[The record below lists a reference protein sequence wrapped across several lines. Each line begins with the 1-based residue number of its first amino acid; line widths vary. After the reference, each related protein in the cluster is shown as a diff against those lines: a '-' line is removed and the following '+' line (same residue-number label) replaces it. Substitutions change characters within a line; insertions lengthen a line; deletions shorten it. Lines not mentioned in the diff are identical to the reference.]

1 MKSKTVIHIL
11 AVIATIA
18 SAANLLVALSLLL
31 GSCTDD
37 NGLGNDGT
45 DGNDPATTALLTPR
59 DISYSPPVLGGV
71 PRAAGGGSPT
81 TVSATTR
88 AVYEELGVGTS
99 QQPNAIITAFEA
111 NDALTLDYSFSPAD
125 ANANADPDGSPDA
138 DSYPYHATLTRQANG
153 ATPLWQISTKDA
165 ANNPLRPNADTHH
178 GESWA
183 YARARLTYE
192 PLKTP
197 GGGATAELIPGT
209 TDATPTGYFYMGGTD
224 PITNIAT
231 RMYYD
236 RLVATTAI
244 TSGSGSLRI
253 VTDLNDPNLGQF
265 SATLQHAGAM
275 LRLKPDDI
283 FIDPAFVEGY
293 TADGLSLM
301 ATVRPAGGSADGTD
315 NYTLAF
321 SRVTAVSGSTPGTTA
336 TPAVGTLQALLP
348 AGATVLA
355 FQAVLTK
362 KNGNDDVVS
371 TTTFPLSTTP
381 ITVAANHRYPMTLA
395 LTPTKAEVNFA
406 KAEGELGFG
415 EEEEEIKSDLIEGRD
430 YNEVKD
436 ATDKV
441 TGWEVHS
448 AAGLKGFAALVNKG
462 GNNLKLNCTLT
473 ADIDLSLLPKDD
485 TGSNW
490 TPIGDSSN
498 PYQGIFDGGGH
509 TVSGLVINRPDEGY
523 QGFFGRIGK
532 DGSPATVKNL
542 TVEGT
547 VTGRLNT
554 GGIVG
559 YSTSSST
566 ITNCTNKGSVKGTSY
581 TGGVA
586 GYNYYSTITNCTNKG
601 SVKGTGYTG
610 GVAGYNNNSS
620 TITNC
625 INTGKVEG
633 ADSTGGVAG
642 YNNNS
647 STITACTNT
656 GSVTGTGN
664 DTGGVVGENY
674 SSSTITACY
683 NTGSVTST
691 GYYIGGVA
699 GSNYSTITACYS
711 TGSVTGTDIYGGVA
725 GLNTAVLTTCYWQ
738 TFGPSGSRPTLG
750 IGEDYD
756 NIIPSIS
763 SAYATD
769 GTPSW
774 FAPATAGDT
783 DTTPAAKLNEA
794 IDKWNGALGTD
805 AADQKKL
812 CPYRFVKN
820 TAYSEAL
827 SAAGADKDYDTNVP
841 PLLLEIPTE
850 PTPP

>member
-31 GSCTDD
+31 GACTDD

-45 DGNDPATTALLTPR
+45 DGTDPATTALLTPR
-59 DISYSPPVLGGV
+59 DIST
-71 PRAAGGGSPT
+71 AAT

-99 QQPNAIITAFEA
+99 QQPNAIITAFSP
-111 NDALTLDYSFSPAD
+111 NDKLTLDYSFSPAD
-125 ANANADPDGSPDA
+125 ANANPDGSPDA
-138 DSYPYHATLTRQANG
+138 DSYTYHATLTRQA

-165 ANNPLRPNADTHH
+165 GNNNPLRPDADTHH

-197 GGGATAELIPGT
+197 GGGATAELIPG

-283 FIDPAFVEGY
+283 FIDPDFVEGY

-301 ATVRPAGGSADGTD
+301 ATVRPAGGSEDGTD
-315 NYTLAF
+315 NYILAF
-321 SRVTAVSGSTPGTTA
+321 SRVTAVSGSTPGAIPA

-395 LTPTKAEVNFA
+395 LTATKAEVSFA

-415 EEEEEIKSDLIEGRD
+415 EEEEKVESDALEGFD
-430 YNEVKD
+430 YELVKD
-436 ATDKV
+436 GNDNV
-441 TGWEVHS
+441 TGWTVHT
-448 AAGLKGFAALVNKG
+448 AAGLKGFAALVNSATS
-462 GNNLKLNCTLT
+462 NDAVLKLNCTLT

-490 TPIGDSSN
+490 TPIGNFSK
-498 PYQGIFDGGGH
+498 PYQGTFDGSGH
-509 TVSGLVINRPDEGY
+509 TVSGLVINRPSTSY
-523 QGFFGRIGK
+523 QGFFGRIGRS
-532 DGSPATVKNL
+532 DSPATVKNL

-547 VTGRLNT
+547 VTGGKTT

-559 YSTSSST
+559 CSYSST
-566 ITNCTNKGSVKGTSY
+566 ITNCTNKGSVKGTSE
-581 TGGVA
+581 
-586 GYNYYSTITNCTNKG
+586 
-601 SVKGTGYTG
+601 TG

-625 INTGKVEG
+625 TNKGSVTGT
-633 ADSTGGVAG
+633 DNRTGGVAG
-642 YNNNS
+642 YNSNS

-664 DTGGVVGENY
+664 YTGGVVGEND

-683 NTGSVTST
+683 STGSVT
-691 GYYIGGVA
+691 GKNIHIGGVA
-699 GSNYSTITACYS
+699 GRNYSSTITACYS
-711 TGSVTGTDIYGGVA
+711 TGSVTGTDIYGGVV
-725 GLNTAVLTTCYWQ
+725 GTNSSSTITTCYWQ
-738 TFGPSGSRPTLG
+738 TFGPTDSRPTQG
-750 IGEDYD
+750 IGKDD
-756 NIIPSIS
+756 GGTITDVNPIS
-763 SAYATD
+763 SAYTTD

-774 FAPATAGDT
+774 FAPATPSGT
-783 DTTPAAKLNEA
+783 DTPVAKLNEA
-794 IDKWNGALGTD
+794 IETWNDAHTD
-805 AADQKKL
+805 DDLA
-812 CPYRFVKN
+812 CPYRFVEN

-827 SAAGADKDYDTNVP
+827 SKAGAPDYDTPVP

>member
-111 NDALTLDYSFSPAD
+111 GDPLTLDYSFSPAD
-125 ANANADPDGSPDA
+125 ANANANPDGSPDA

-165 ANNPLRPNADTHH
+165 ANNPLRPNADTHP

-192 PLKTP
+192 PLKNDD
-197 GGGATAELIPGT
+197 GGATAELIPG

-236 RLVATTAI
+236 RLVATTAT

-283 FIDPAFVEGY
+283 FIDAAFVEGY

-301 ATVRPAGGSADGTD
+301 ATVRPAGGSEDGTD

-321 SRVTAVSGSTPGTTA
+321 SRVTAVSGSTPGTIS

-362 KNGNDDVVS
+362 KNGNGVVVS

-436 ATDKV
+436 ATDNV

-448 AAGLKGFAALVNKG
+448 AAGLKGFAALVNSAKNDG
-462 GNNLKLNCTLT
+462 AAILKLNCTLT
-473 ADIDLSLLPKDD
+473 ANIDLSLLPKDD

-490 TPIGDSSN
+490 MPIGTYSY
-498 PYQGIFDGGGH
+498 PYQGTFDGGGH

-523 QGFFGRIGK
+523 QGFFGRIGIT
-532 DGSPATVKNL
+532 GSPATVKNL

-581 TGGVA
+581 TGGVVGSNSSSITA
-586 GYNYYSTITNCTNKG
+586 CYNTG
-601 SVKGTGYTG
+601 SVKGTGY
-610 GVAGYNNNSS
+610 
-620 TITNC
+620 
-625 INTGKVEG
+625 
-633 ADSTGGVAG
+633 TGGVAG

-656 GSVTGTGN
+656 GSVTGTSN
-664 DTGGVVGENY
+664 TGGVAGENY

-683 NTGSVTST
+683 NTGSVTGT

-827 SAAGADKDYDTNVP
+827 SKAGAPDYDTSVP
-841 PLLLEIPTE
+841 PLLLQKVPAD
-850 PTPP
+850 

>member
-111 NDALTLDYSFSPAD
+111 GDPLTLDYSFSPAD
-125 ANANADPDGSPDA
+125 ANANANPDGSPDA

-192 PLKTP
+192 PLKND

-209 TDATPTGYFYMGGTD
+209 GGTPTGYFYMGGAD
-224 PITNIAT
+224 PITGITT

-283 FIDPAFVEGY
+283 FIDAAFVEGY

-362 KNGNDDVVS
+362 KNGNGVVVS

-415 EEEEEIKSDLIEGRD
+415 EEEEKVENEIAYEGIDYDL
-430 YNEVKD
+430 VKD
-436 ATDKV
+436 DATGNV
-441 TGWEVHS
+441 TGWTVRT
-448 AAGLKGFAALVNKG
+448 AAGLVAFAAEVNKG
-462 GNNLKLNCTLT
+462 GDNLKLNCTLT
-473 ADIDLSLLPKDD
+473 ANIDLSLLPKDD

-490 TPIGDSSN
+490 TPIGSYIDNINNS
-498 PYQGIFDGGGH
+498 PYQGTFDGGGH
-509 TVSGLVINRPDEGY
+509 TVSGLVINRPSTNY
-523 QGFFGRIGK
+523 QGFFGCIGQK
-532 DGSPATVKNL
+532 DSPATVKNL

-547 VTGRLNT
+547 VTGGNYT

-559 YSTSSST
+559 YSTFST
-566 ITNCTNKGSVKGTSY
+566 ITNCTNTGSVTGTGNNTGGVVGQNSSSIITACTNTGSVTGRYSTGGVAGSNNNSIITACTNKGSVTSKSSDTGGVAGDNSLSSITACYNTGSVKGTSY
-581 TGGVA
+581 TGGVV
-586 GYNYYSTITNCTNKG
+586 GQ
-601 SVKGTGYTG
+601 
-610 GVAGYNNNSS
+610 NSS
-620 TITNC
+620 
-625 INTGKVEG
+625 
-633 ADSTGGVAG
+633 
-642 YNNNS
+642 
-647 STITACTNT
+647 
-656 GSVTGTGN
+656 
-664 DTGGVVGENY
+664 
-674 SSSTITACY
+674 SSSI
-683 NTGSVTST
+683 
-691 GYYIGGVA
+691 
-699 GSNYSTITACYS
+699 
-711 TGSVTGTDIYGGVA
+711 
-725 GLNTAVLTTCYWQ
+725 TTCYWQ
-738 TFGPSGSRPTLG
+738 TFGPSGSRPEMGVAYNSTA
-750 IGEDYD
+750 DVF
-756 NIIPSIS
+756 SVS

-769 GTPSW
+769 NTTPSW
-774 FAPATAGDT
+774 LFT
-783 DTTPAAKLNEA
+783 DGTSGPIDKLNAA
-794 IDKWNGALGTD
+794 IKAWNAKHTSDGKA
-805 AADQKKL
+805 
-812 CPYRFVKN
+812 CPYRFVEN
-820 TAYSEAL
+820 PAYSDAL
-827 SAAGADKDYDTNVP
+827 SKAGAPDYDTNVP
-841 PLLLEIPTE
+841 PLLLKKVPAD
-850 PTPP
+850 